1 MKIDLLYVI
10 YVLVPLE
17 EFIKRAQTAN
27 ILSQDEL
34 KKMDQLLLEKY
45 LMLEQK
51 ID

>member
-1 MKIDLLYVI
+1 M
-10 YVLVPLE
+10 PLE

-51 ID
+51 IEDRLIDYHDK